1 MSSKSRNYSANNAS
15 NRPLIELQKSIQIVE
30 NTTRLQESIRQQKE
44 VLKQLKDIMEEENVD
59 DVFNEFNEF
68 VKEKEEN
75 LKKTQDKLNKILA
88 ISEEKRDNA
97 KGIFNKMRNRKTIRS
112 RGGNKTQSRSRGSPR
127 TQGSPRTR
135 GSPRTLG
142 SPRTRGSPRT
152 LGVGREEYG
161 KKPIRIVRVEDPIKT
176 KFVERNF
183 SNSSEDTYI
192 TLVDDKQI
200 KKLEEEG
207 KLVRI
212 LDNIEPQKE
221 LSPAKKPN
229 FGVTESKK
237 KQKGLFGI
245 INRFTRKNKNPK

>member
-1 MSSKSRNYSANNAS
+1 MG
-15 NRPLIELQKSIQIVE
+15 
-30 NTTRLQESIRQQKE
+30 
-44 VLKQLKDIMEEENVD
+44 
-59 DVFNEFNEF
+59 
-68 VKEKEEN
+68 N
-75 LKKTQDKLNKILA
+75 LKKTQDKLNKIVA

-127 TQGSPRTR
+127 TQ
-135 GSPRTLG
+135 G

-212 LDNIEPQKE
+212 LDNIEP
-221 LSPAKKPN
+221 
-229 FGVTESKK
+229 
-237 KQKGLFGI
+237 
-245 INRFTRKNKNPK
+245 